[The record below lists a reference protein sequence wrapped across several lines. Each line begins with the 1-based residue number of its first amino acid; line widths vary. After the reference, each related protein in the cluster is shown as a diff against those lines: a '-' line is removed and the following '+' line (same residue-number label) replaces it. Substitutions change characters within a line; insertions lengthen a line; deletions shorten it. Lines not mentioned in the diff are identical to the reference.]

1 MRFRSSDTLFTMLR
15 KASPS
20 GFLPIFET
28 SSDCSREFCV
38 SGLVGQGARDR
49 PPGGVAR
56 RGLEGVDTDRGKVI
70 AGGGAGDDGK
80 RTSK

>member
-1 MRFRSSDTLFTMLR
+1 MVRLVRE
-15 KASPS
+15 P
-20 GFLPIFET
+20 ET
-28 SSDCSREFCV
+28 
-38 SGLVGQGARDR
+38 G

-56 RGLEGVDTDRGKVI
+56 RGLEDVDTDRGKVI